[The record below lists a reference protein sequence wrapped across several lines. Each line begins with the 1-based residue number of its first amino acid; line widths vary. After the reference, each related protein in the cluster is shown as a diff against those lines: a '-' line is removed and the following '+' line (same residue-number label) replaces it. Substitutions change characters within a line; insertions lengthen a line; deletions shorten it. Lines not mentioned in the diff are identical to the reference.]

1 MTIEI
6 SRALARD
13 FRAAAGRSARAAPRG
28 PWPGLYVQAGPDGLT
43 LSCAGGGVTLT
54 YRDPAPR
61 PEAELAFPAD
71 RLAAFA
77 GAAADPVALSAA
89 DDGSVEAR
97 WADAAGP
104 QTVRV
109 PSVAAGDRPP
119 TPAWPEEWAS
129 VDPMLPAALAE
140 AARTAAR
147 EPGRYALHR
156 VQLRGR
162 RGEVVASDGKQ
173 LLAWR
178 GFDFPFADD
187 LLVPALPAFGLRA
200 LAAAGDVRVSRAGDA
215 VAVEVGPWRVALA
228 VDAGRYPDVDSVV
241 PKGLARTAWEVDP
254 ADAAALLERLAGLP
268 GATEESAPLTL
279 DLGPAVAVRAADA
292 GSAGVAEVGQPR
304 SHTVGAAA
312 RLVVDRRLLARALRL
327 GLTSFGYYGPGRPV
341 VARDDRRR
349 FVFMLLDPASAVPPA
364 DHLPTA
370 ALTPISAT
378 RPDSD
383 PLLPASPPA
392 RHDQV
397 TGPRDQSAAADLLS
411 EVQVLRDA
419 LTDAQARL
427 GRLAAGLQATPK
439 PRGGR
444 RPALAAARPLNCP

>member
-6 SRALARD
+6 PRVLARD
-13 FRAAAGRSARAAPRG
+13 FRAVAGRSARAAPRG
-28 PWPGLYVQAGPDGLT
+28 PWPGVTVRAGPDGLT
-43 LSCAGGGVTLT
+43 LSCVGGGVTLT

-77 GAAADPVALSAA
+77 GAAADPVALSVA

-109 PSVAAGDRPP
+109 PGVAADDRPP
-119 TPAWPEEWAS
+119 APAWPEEWMLA
-129 VDPMLPAALAE
+129 DRMLPAALAE
-140 AARTAAR
+140 AARTVAR

-162 RGEVVASDGKQ
+162 RGEVVGSDGKQ

-178 GFDFPFADD
+178 RFDFPFADD
-187 LLVPALPAFGLRA
+187 LLVPAVPAFGLRT
-200 LAAAGDVRVSRAGDA
+200 LAAAGDVRIGRAGGT

-241 PKGLARTAWEVDP
+241 PKGPVRTAWEVDP
-254 ADAAALLERLAGLP
+254 ADAAVLLERLAGLP
-268 GATEESAPLTL
+268 GAAEESAPVTI

-292 GSAGVAEVGQPR
+292 DGTGVAEVGQPR
-304 SHTVGAAA
+304 SRTVGAAA

-327 GLTSFGYYGPGRPV
+327 GLTSLGYYGPGRPV

-349 FVFMLLDPASAVPPA
+349 YVFLSLDAAAAVPPA
-364 DHLPTA
+364 DPLPAA
-370 ALTPISAT
+370 ALSPLPASG
-378 RPDSD
+378 PDSD
-383 PLLPASPPA
+383 PLLPASWPA
-392 RHDQV
+392 GHGQAA
-397 TGPRDQSAAADLLS
+397 GPRDPAGAADLLS

-439 PRGGR
+439 PHGGR
-444 RPALAAARPLNCP
+444 RPALAAARPLDCP